1 MKKSQF
7 TFLFVFLC
15 QLVIAQ
21 QTSEIFVAKP
31 YLQIGRNPSP
41 ESLQLLWHSPD
52 ANADWT
58 VEFRA
63 DSRAAWVKA
72 PVPSS
77 TRVAVGTVAPHR
89 VYIASLTGLK
99 PGSNFLYRV
108 LKDGKEV
115 FAAEAKTMRAADQPY
130 RFVTFADIGAESAPQ
145 RALAKRAY
153 LEKPDVVI
161 VPGDIV
167 YEHGTVA
174 EYQTKF
180 WPVYNADKPDT
191 MGGPLMRSVPFIVS
205 PGNHDTDAR
214 DLDKYPDGLA
224 YFYYWNQPLNG
235 PDNKEGG
242 ALTPALIASDE
253 HRKPFMEGAGDNYPR
268 LTNYSFD
275 YGNAHW
281 TVLDSNPYV
290 DFTDQALH
298 DWVAKDLASPAAQRA
313 TWRFIMIHHPGFNSS
328 REHYEQQ
335 QMRLLVPEFEAGKV
349 DIVFSGHV
357 HNYQRTFPMKFV
369 PDRKGTLLVGGR
381 DNKTV
386 RGRIVNGAWT
396 LDKNFDGI
404 TKTKPNGIVYLI
416 TGAGGQDLYNPEQN
430 NDPDSWQKFTNKF
443 RSNVHSL
450 TVADV
455 NDKTITIRQITSDGK
470 EIDSFKITK

>member
-1 MKKSQF
+1 
-7 TFLFVFLC
+7 
-15 QLVIAQ
+15 
-21 QTSEIFVAKP
+21 
-31 YLQIGRNPSP
+31 
-41 ESLQLLWHSPD
+41 
-52 ANADWT
+52 
-58 VEFRA
+58 
-63 DSRAAWVKA
+63 
-72 PVPSS
+72 
-77 TRVAVGTVAPHR
+77 
-89 VYIASLTGLK
+89 
-99 PGSNFLYRV
+99 
-108 LKDGKEV
+108 
-115 FAAEAKTMRAADQPY
+115 
-130 RFVTFADIGAESAPQ
+130 
-145 RALAKRAY
+145 
-153 LEKPDVVI
+153 
-161 VPGDIV
+161 
-167 YEHGTVA
+167 
-174 EYQTKF
+174 
-180 WPVYNADKPDT
+180 
-191 MGGPLMRSVPFIVS
+191 
-205 PGNHDTDAR
+205 
-214 DLDKYPDGLA
+214 
-224 YFYYWNQPLNG
+224 
-235 PDNKEGG
+235 
-242 ALTPALIASDE
+242 
-253 HRKPFMEGAGDNYPR
+253 MEGAGDNYPR